1 MGSIATN
8 NTSALR
14 GRLSLG
20 VITALL
26 ATYIIW
32 GTTYLAIRFVVAD
45 VPPFLMAGTRFLIA
59 GAVMFAFLV
68 ARGHRLPDLGQWRS
82 AAIVAL
88 FMLGGGMGLVAVAE
102 NLGVSSSLAAALIAT
117 VPLWSAVFARW
128 FGRRISRRDWVGILI
143 GFGGVA
149 LLNLEGDLRANPLAA
164 GLLFISPMFWS
175 LGSQLSN
182 RLDMPEG
189 EMGTAAEMLTGGL
202 VLTLASLVSGERFPD
217 LAAIPSSAWL
227 AWLYLISF
235 GSLLG
240 FSAYMYL
247 LRNVRPALATSYA
260 YVNPLVALAAGAWLA
275 SEQVSWVGLLGIGVV
290 LGAVAF
296 IALGRSEPVSQP
308 AE

>member
-1 MGSIATN
+1 MNHATTN
-8 NTSALR
+8 DSPAFA
-14 GRLSLG
+14 GLSLG

-32 GTTYLAIRFVVAD
+32 GTTYLAIRFVVED

-59 GAVMFAFLV
+59 GGLMFAFLR
-68 ARGHRLPDLGQWRS
+68 ARGQRLPNPGQWRS
-82 AAIVAL
+82 AGIVAL

-102 NLGVSSSLAAALIAT
+102 NQGVSSSLAAALIAT
-117 VPLWSAVFARW
+117 VPLWSAIFARW

-149 LLNLEGDLRANPLAA
+149 LLNLEGDLRANPIAA
-164 GLLFISPMFWS
+164 VLLFLSPMFWA

-182 RLDMPEG
+182 RLDLPHG
-189 EMGTAAEMLTGGL
+189 EMGTAAEMLMGGAI
-202 VLTLASLVSGERFPD
+202 LTLLSVISGERLPD
-217 LAAIPSSAWL
+217 LTTISSSAWL
-227 AWLYLISF
+227 AWVYLITF

-247 LRNVRPALATSYA
+247 LRKVRPALATSYA

-275 SEQVSWVGLLGIGVV
+275 GEQVSWVGLIGIGVV
-290 LGAVAF
+290 LGAVAY
-296 IALGRSEPVSQP
+296 IALGRGEGEAKP
-308 AE
+308 